1 MKKYMS
7 DKVISSIVLYCFLGL
22 LIVVG
27 LLLG

>member
-7 DKVISSIVLYCFLGL
+7 DKVISSVVLYCFLAL

-27 LLLG
+27 LLLA